1 LDEIKIMEVVLIK
14 PPYMQLSKPDY
25 RIPDSL
31 LHGIDYL
38 SPSILIQANA
48 FYLHGIPVKICIVE
62 DIKNLTE
69 VMGCLSGAI
78 LVGISCTC
86 AWEYLETLFIAEIIK
101 KYNNKIKIAVG
112 GWQIKSIGSRVFN
125 DSEFVD
131 FAITDDN
138 DESLYNLFC
147 ELKRNKPISLHSI
160 IYEKNQQSYIESL
173 KYNYSLYPNYKNF
186 IPFVEESRGC
196 PNNCSFCLNSSCG
209 TGYYRKKIDDFAIDI
224 KNIESYYGM
233 KCETILLAANFG
245 VVAHDTRE
253 KLEVMRQH
261 ELLWNLEMHVDN
273 PWESYVSDL
282 YNAGIRKVSIGLES
296 SSPTILQTMKKTN
309 NSYKYLLRA
318 KELLFNL
325 KKHNIRTTVNML
337 VHYKDTKES
346 LYDTITFLLN
356 NSQYIDRVRFNH
368 MYLFDGIKDLNVE
381 RKYMVKSKY
390 NELLHVIPLCPEW
403 INIDELLSLFE
414 NIERLY
420 NKKKI

>member
-1 LDEIKIMEVVLIK
+1 MEVVLIK